1 MDKKVLITGASG
13 GIGHSLALR
22 LLKDGYK
29 VYCSARRVDKMLDLE
44 KAGAVVIA
52 ADLSNEDSAR
62 ALADKIISLSG
73 GVDILVN
80 NAGYGLYGP
89 VETVPLLDGREQME
103 VNFFSPVLL
112 SQLFIPYM
120 REKGQGR
127 IINISSVA
135 GKIYS
140 PMSDWY
146 VASKFALE
154 GISDC
159 MRIELRQFNIKVV
172 LIEPSPIK
180 TDWADGALE
189 TLKENAEGTPYKDFA
204 DRSYKMLTAS
214 TAGALASEPEAV
226 VKKIMRAI
234 TVKNPKPRYL
244 SGRISGI
251 SVMARF
257 FMPARL
263 FDYVMRKQLK
273 L

>member
-89 VETVPLLDGREQME
+89 VETVPRLDGWAHMD

-120 REKGQGR
+120 K
-127 IINISSVA
+127 
-135 GKIYS
+135 K
-140 PMSDWY
+140 
-146 VASKFALE
+146 KF
-154 GISDC
+154 
-159 MRIELRQFNIKVV
+159 
-172 LIEPSPIK
+172 
-180 TDWADGALE
+180 
-189 TLKENAEGTPYKDFA
+189 
-204 DRSYKMLTAS
+204 
-214 TAGALASEPEAV
+214 
-226 VKKIMRAI
+226 
-234 TVKNPKPRYL
+234 
-244 SGRISGI
+244 
-251 SVMARF
+251 
-257 FMPARL
+257 
-263 FDYVMRKQLK
+263 
-273 L
+273 